1 MFLFILA
8 HTFVFVNICFRKY
21 VWIYFPECFL
31 LLQSPDSECMA
42 GLYMLYK
49 NKVTVQRQ
57 PPKCYAFYTCFL
69 KFCLS
74 LNSYKI
80 KKNRNTSVL
89 NAEFCFSSF
98 LKTPLSVLYTPS
110 SDMMFFKIGHGLFLI
125 LHDLCLHFFQT
136 GKFVFIPQSLI
147 NAHSD
152 HPII

>member
-1 MFLFILA
+1 M
-8 HTFVFVNICFRKY
+8 
-21 VWIYFPECFL
+21 
-31 LLQSPDSECMA
+31 Q
-42 GLYMLYK
+42 
-49 NKVTVQRQ
+49 
-57 PPKCYAFYTCFL
+57 AFYTCFL

-98 LKTPLSVLYTPS
+98 LKPPLSVLYTPS